1 MKLLKAVN
9 DFWGVAPCIF
19 NSSKYAVSNSD
30 YIASSDLT
38 LINDELLTIWKE
50 AVVN

>member
-19 NSSKYAVSNSD
+19 NSFDDAVSNSD
-30 YIASSDLT
+30 YTASSDLA
-38 LINDELLTIWKE
+38 LVNDELLRIWKE
-50 AVVN
+50 AVVS